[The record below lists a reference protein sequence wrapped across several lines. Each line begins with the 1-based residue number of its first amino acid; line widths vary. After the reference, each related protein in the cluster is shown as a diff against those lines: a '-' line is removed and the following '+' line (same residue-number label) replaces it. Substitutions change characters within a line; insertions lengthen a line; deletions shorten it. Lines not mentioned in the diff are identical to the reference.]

1 MAESRRTVVASGD
14 FREAVCIDGGRVYD
28 SCCARDCLED
38 LRVYFSPANQTLVD
52 TATNIR
58 CRGAEVSNVF
68 IDLEPVNLNKG
79 FYSCDI
85 TFFFIVT
92 FSVTA
97 TGATA
102 PTDIQGIATFNKRV
116 ILYGSDVN
124 VLTFSNLATEAGGC
138 TPSDLNTLPKCVV
151 QTVDPVTLG
160 CRFVEYTGNGDV
172 AMIPQ
177 CVLDLIGGEIGTP
190 SETDGMVALVTL
202 GLFSVVQLIRNV
214 QMLIPVYD
222 FCIPEQKC
230 SAVTD
235 NPCEVFSRLDFPT
248 DDFFPPRLSDCDED
262 CCQTES

>member
-1 MAESRRTVVASGD
+1 MADARRTVVASGD

-38 LRVYFSPANQTLVD
+38 LRVYFSPANQALVD
-52 TATNIR
+52 GATNIR

-68 IDLEPVNLNKG
+68 IDLEAVNLNRG

-85 TFFFIVT
+85 TFYFLVT
-92 FSVTA
+92 FSVTPA
-97 TGATA
+97 GATV
-102 PTDIQGIATFNKRV
+102 PIEIQGIATFNKRV
-116 ILYGSDVN
+116 ILYGSEGN
-124 VLTFSNLATEAGGC
+124 VRTFSNLITEAGGC
-138 TPSDLNTLPKCVV
+138 IQSDLNTLPRCVV

-160 CRFVEYTGNGDV
+160 CRFVEQGDNNDV

-190 SETDGMVALVTL
+190 AADGMVALVTL

-235 NPCEVFSRLDFPT
+235 NPCEIFSRLDFPT
-248 DDFFPPRLSDCDED
+248 NDFFPPRFNDCEED
-262 CCQTES
+262 NCSTDC